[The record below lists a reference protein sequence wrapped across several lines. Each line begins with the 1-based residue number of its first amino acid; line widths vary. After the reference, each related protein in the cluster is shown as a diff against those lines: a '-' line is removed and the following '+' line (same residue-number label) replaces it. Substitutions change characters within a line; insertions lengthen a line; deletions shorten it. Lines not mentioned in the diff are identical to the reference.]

1 MVELAT
7 DNLAALPAEWI
18 YDYFGNTAPP
28 SVWDRFFLTVSLA
41 YLGRFAGL
49 ESRPFQ
55 PRHRRTLRGVQPMIS
70 AACIHVISPLIARS
84 TTSRIVMA
92 RSRAT
97 SG

>member
-1 MVELAT
+1 VVELAT

-49 ESRPFQ
+49 KSRPFQ
-55 PRHRRTLRGVQPMIS
+55 PRHRRTLRGVQPM
-70 AACIHVISPLIARS
+70 
-84 TTSRIVMA
+84 
-92 RSRAT
+92 
-97 SG
+97 